1 MFEWTFLCLI
11 IRQFVKF
18 VVFIAVFHKKS
29 VVNSKPKIMIEKKRS
44 NEMGEDVRNEIKLIR
59 IVNSMQKWYDL
70 VCGRRFFFPTFLILR
85 VCTCIKVGVLSSFF
99 FFCCCC
105 CCCCMGRVPKYSS

>member
-1 MFEWTFLCLI
+1 MI

-44 NEMGEDVRNEIKLIR
+44 NKMGEDVRNEIKLIR
-59 IVNSMQKWYDL
+59 IINSVK
-70 VCGRRFFFPTFLILR
+70 
-85 VCTCIKVGVLSSFF
+85 K
-99 FFCCCC
+99 
-105 CCCCMGRVPKYSS
+105 